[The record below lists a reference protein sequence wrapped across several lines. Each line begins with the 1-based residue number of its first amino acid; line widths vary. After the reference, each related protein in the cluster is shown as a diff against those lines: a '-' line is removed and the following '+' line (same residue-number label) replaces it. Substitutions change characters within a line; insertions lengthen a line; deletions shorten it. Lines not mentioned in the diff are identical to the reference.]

1 MGSARVGLGGVR
13 APRGWLGLAFLGVWL
28 YFLSQLSQLY
38 REAFAAAAGISMP
51 DATDVLRLTSN
62 LGQILFLAGVGAALW
77 RANLAAGLSSSGV
90 SGLVIAS
97 AGVGVLVLFEVVLFL
112 AWFGLV
118 TGPVA
123 ALGDAYAVGS
133 ITGVALGLGGIAY
146 LGVGLSQAV
155 GLFGRREDEAAAP
168 RTPEK
173 MN

>member
-28 YFLSQLSQLY
+28 YFLSQLLQFY
-38 REAFAAAAGISMP
+38 REAFAAAAGISVP

-62 LGQILFLAGVGAALW
+62 LGQIVFLAGVGAALW

-112 AWFGLV
+112 AWFGL
-118 TGPVA
+118 TGPIA

-133 ITGVALGLGGIAY
+133 IMGVALGLGGIAY

-155 GLFGRREDEAAAP
+155 GLFGRREDEAAP